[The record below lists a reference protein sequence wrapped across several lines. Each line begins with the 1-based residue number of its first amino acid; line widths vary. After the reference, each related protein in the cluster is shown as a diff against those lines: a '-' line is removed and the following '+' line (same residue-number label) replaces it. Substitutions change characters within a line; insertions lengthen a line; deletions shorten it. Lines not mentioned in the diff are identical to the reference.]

1 MRRIFRSGEWAA
13 KLPSAGI
20 ALKWADILFVGVNST
35 HNLHA
40 PARRHSDRRR
50 AEVHQPPP
58 RRPGAQRDHESA
70 DLVWL

>member
-13 KLPSAGI
+13 KLPSEGI

-50 AEVHQPPP
+50 AEVHQPGHDDRGPNEIMSL
-58 RRPGAQRDHESA
+58 QILRD
-70 DLVWL
+70 

>member
-50 AEVHQPPP
+50 AEVHQPRHDDRGPNEIMSL
-58 RRPGAQRDHESA
+58 QILRD
-70 DLVWL
+70 

>member
-1 MRRIFRSGEWAA
+1 MRRIFRSDEWAA

-40 PARRHSDRRR
+40 SLIYPSQLVSLSMCRSDGEPEHV
-50 AEVHQPPP
+50 A
-58 RRPGAQRDHESA
+58 SKSIS
-70 DLVWL
+70 